1 MRGFSRSAHSRR
13 EAQGFEPRRLWLR
26 AGPGSLPSQGTVLAL
41 MSVLYISPSRSHFQ
55 SAQRLKVVLLSSIKF
70 LSSRLKKQSRGEVK
84 WLVQG
89 HTGRCPIE
97 PRPCSNFG
105 LVPGREPTPLIPRT
119 ASPHASFPR
128 RPVSLGFLA
137 AESCQDDSP
146 LQKMEF
152 IPLVLLPSL
161 RSDAGKVQGSS
172 RSSEVISGCES
183 EPDSGWEDPLP
194 GPNLSV
200 GRRKQGS

>member
-41 MSVLYISPSRSHFQ
+41 VSVLYISPSRSHFQ

-89 HTGRCPIE
+89 RTGRCPIE
-97 PRPCSNFG
+97 PRPCSNFVSSPG
-105 LVPGREPTPLIPRT
+105 VSPPPSHLGPPAPRFVPQAPGQLGVFSSRKLSGRF
-119 ASPHASFPR
+119 SPAENGVYPFS
-128 RPVSLGFLA
+128 A
-137 AESCQDDSP
+137 APFSPIRCGESTGVK
-146 LQKMEF
+146 LQ
-152 IPLVLLPSL
+152 L
-161 RSDAGKVQGSS
+161 RSDFRLRIRA
-172 RSSEVISGCES
+172 
-183 EPDSGWEDPLP
+183 
-194 GPNLSV
+194 
-200 GRRKQGS
+200 

>member
-13 EAQGFEPRRLWLR
+13 EAQGFEPRRLGLR

-41 MSVLYISPSRSHFQ
+41 VSVLYISPSRSHFQ

-105 LVPGREPTPLIPRT
+105 LVPGREPTPLTPRT

-137 AESCQDDSP
+137 AESCQDDFSP
-146 LQKMEF
+146 AENGVYPFSAAPFSPIRCGESPGVKSQ
-152 IPLVLLPSL
+152 L
-161 RSDAGKVQGSS
+161 RSDFRLRIRA
-172 RSSEVISGCES
+172 
-183 EPDSGWEDPLP
+183 
-194 GPNLSV
+194 
-200 GRRKQGS
+200 